1 MRLLSYATFCIRSG
15 LLVLAIAL
23 TDYRATAAGLT
34 EVFYL
39 GDSYLD
45 DGNYKAITNKSLVDY
60 FSNSPPW
67 GTLVNRALGLPK
79 VGRWTPTGSHSPFG
93 NNYAVS
99 GAGINQS
106 PTTTNTSLHGQVA
119 QLLADYPHGLPNNS
133 LVVAAIGTNDVI
145 GVVGFGGVWSTR
157 STEWKLGKTGFT
169 VPAPGSSVTVPV
181 TSTSDMAPGPT
192 NLVAFPTGYGPVIMI
207 LTEVNP
213 TENTITLTHKFG
225 AAGIKIPANS
235 GFEVCGKW
243 FLEQELPILAADI
256 KAILADHGRVVLVL
270 LPPTD
275 LLPNF
280 NRQIN
285 KPVVHETW
293 KYCYD
298 KMSALVSPDTDRLMT
313 FDLKPVFEDVFS
325 DPAHYGFKFN
335 YPGWL
340 GSGSAEP
347 NDYIFWD
354 SVHPSGSMHRYIA
367 NRFLQF
373 LQAKELT
380 KY

>member
-1 MRLLSYATFCIRSG
+1 MHLLCCTAFCIRSG
-15 LLVLAIAL
+15 LLILLIAL
-23 TDYRATAAGLT
+23 TDYHAAAAGLT

-67 GTLVNRALGLPK
+67 GTLANRALGLPS
-79 VGRWTPTGSHSPFG
+79 VGRWTPAGSHSPPG

-106 PTTTNTSLHGQVA
+106 PTTTNTSLHGQIA
-119 QLLADYPHGLPNNS
+119 QLLADYPHGLPKNS
-133 LVVAAIGTNDVI
+133 LVVTAIGTNDVI
-145 GVVGFGGVWSTR
+145 GVLGFGGVWSTR

-169 VPAPGSSVTVPV
+169 VPTVGATVTVPV
-181 TSTSDMAPGPT
+181 TSTSDITPGPT
-192 NLVAFPTGYGPVIMI
+192 NLVAFPTVYGPVIMI
-207 LTEVNP
+207 LTQVNP
-213 TENTITLTHKFG
+213 IESTITLTHKYG
-225 AAGIKIPANS
+225 AQGIKISANS

-243 FLEQELPILAADI
+243 FLDQEFPILAADI
-256 KAILADHGRVVLVL
+256 KSVLADNGRVVLVL

-275 LLPNF
+275 LLPTF
-280 NRQIN
+280 SRQTN
-285 KPVVHETW
+285 KELVHATW

-298 KMSALVSPDTDRLMT
+298 KMSTLASQDTDRLMT
-313 FDLKPVFEDVFS
+313 FDLRPVFQEMFS

-340 GSGSAEP
+340 GSGSA
-347 NDYIFWD
+347 
-354 SVHPSGSMHRYIA
+354 
-367 NRFLQF
+367 
-373 LQAKELT
+373 
-380 KY
+380 